1 MKTKKLFLTLLIL
14 LLAIPL
20 SYAQEEDKCGLT
32 NLASCIPE
40 KFYEFTLSIINA
52 PLQPL
57 LEMTKGLLS
66 EPVDI
71 NAFSSLWAIIV
82 YMISLFYGLFIL
94 FAGFNMIV
102 AGYSAER
109 RENAKLWL
117 KNIILMLLFVQ
128 ASFYLYAVVLELS
141 SSITASI
148 INLIDPQFFLLTVDN
163 VVNVGLQ
170 LVLAIPYLFVLL
182 VSIILLSLRYL
193 LVAVGV
199 VFFPIGLFF
208 NFIPPLQSTGRFII
222 NILALMIFL
231 PFVQSLIL
239 LAASMLLNVP
249 IFQGFK
255 IVIMIA
261 SFLLINLTVTVLTT
275 FTASKS
281 AFVNK
286 TVASIMRK

>member
-1 MKTKKLFLTLLIL
+1 MKKLFVFMAIL
-14 LLAIPL
+14 LFVPLA
-20 SYAQEEDKCGLT
+20 YAQAEEDKCGLT
-32 NLASCIPE
+32 NLASCIPQ

-57 LEMTKGLLS
+57 LEMTKSLLS

-71 NAFSSLWAIIV
+71 DSFASLWAIIV
-82 YMISLFYGLFIL
+82 YMISLFYGLFII

-109 RENAKLWL
+109 RENAKMWL
-117 KNIILMLLFVQ
+117 KNIVMMLLFVQ
-128 ASFYLYAVVLELS
+128 ASFYLYSILLELS

-148 INLIDPQFFLLTVDN
+148 INLIDPKFFLLTVDN

-182 VSIILLSLRYL
+182 VSVILLSLRYL

-222 NILALMIFL
+222 NILTMMIFL

-239 LAASMLLNVP
+239 LAASKLADAPV
-249 IFQGFK
+249 FQSFK

-261 SFLLINLTVTVLTT
+261 SFLLINLTISALTT

-286 TVASIMRK
+286 TVTSIIKK